1 MMSTPAMPPE
11 DEPQPIRTFED
22 AYAAHADQVLAFL
35 RYRTISRADAE
46 DLGQLT
52 FERALRAWPRFDP
65 ARASARTWL
74 LAIARNL
81 LIDQHRRA
89 TTSPRPEPF
98 DSDDLDIAG
107 GGNELERVLGV
118 SPELAAALAALNR
131 REREVIALR
140 FGGGLENPEIAD
152 LCGLSLANTQ
162 QIVSR
167 SLRKLRALLGDDPS
181 VLLEQR

>member
-46 DLGQLT
+46 DLRQLT
-52 FERALRAWPRFDP
+52 FERALRSWGRFDP

-89 TTSPRPEPF
+89 TTSPRPDP
-98 DSDDLDIAG
+98 LDPDEIVERAG
-107 GGNELERVLGV
+107 GGDPLERVLGV
-118 SPELAAALAALNR
+118 TAELAAALAALNR
-131 REREVIALR
+131 REREVVALR
-140 FGGGLENPEIAD
+140 FGAGLENPEIAE

-167 SLRKLRALLGDDPS
+167 SLRKLRALLDD
-181 VLLEQR
+181 